1 MTRGDV
7 WWTTLP
13 GRAGQRPVVLVSR
26 ESVYGSRSSVT
37 VAPATTRIRGI
48 RVEVP
53 LGPEDGMPRG
63 SVVNVDDLVTI
74 SQDSLEEFITH
85 LGRNKIRAINAAIR
99 YALGLEDWRTCD
111 ADTFYDSTRYL
122 HYPKT
127 FRRIGDLPCP
137 LS

>member
-13 GRAGQRPVVLVSR
+13 GGAGRRPVVLVSR

-53 LGPEDGMPRG
+53 LGPEDGMPRR

-74 SQDSLEEFITH
+74 SQNSLEEFITN
-85 LGRNKIRAINAAIR
+85 LRPDKMRAVDTAIR
-99 YALGLEDWRTCD
+99 YALGL
-111 ADTFYDSTRYL
+111 DS
-122 HYPKT
+122 
-127 FRRIGDLPCP
+127 
-137 LS
+137 